1 MIGKTVIINFPEVQ
15 IKKETEIGLPQG
27 NKKGFAANVFNFFF
41 QLPKLSGAAYQ
52 YHGHKYTVVAK

>member
-41 QLPKLSGAAYQ
+41 QLPQLSGAAYQ
-52 YHGHKYTVVAK
+52 YHGH